1 MGCFGFKKL
10 VRKKSSLEKNTHQ
23 VYTVVHRWEAVNP
36 PVHEKQP
43 TKEKALNVV
52 DDAPSEKILAR
63 DEYLWNR
70 AYQQLDQGLVNKYE
84 DLLAKQRGQMNDPSK
99 DETNEEHE
107 TNRQE
112 GLDVI
117 LEDDPSRNETNRH
130 EDLDITIEDDPSKN
144 EINEKHKTNRE
155 EEFGIIIENNLEDA
169 QRQRTSDTLHEEN
182 RRGTASSIKDL
193 KNVVQQD
200 AATISNEIFGQHL
213 NQVEENTRHNIESTQ
228 KLPPLGQRHLEVN
241 IEALNIQRQ
250 LYEKGLSDDERK
262 CRQLFWLAS
271 NDMESSYESY
281 KSGAPDRLE
290 GTGEWLLEQPHLHQ
304 WLEDDKGLLI
314 VSADSGCGKS
324 VLAKHLIDDVLP
336 QSSPSATIC
345 YFFFKDQVQ
354 NTQKQVLCALLHQLF
369 TSKPDLI
376 KLAMKPFSE
385 NGDNL
390 VDMLPALWDVFS
402 RVIKD
407 PGMERTVFV
416 LDALDECKES
426 ELTGLAD
433 KIKSIQTDAESSTR
447 FFLTS
452 RPYGNIM
459 WEFRELIDESPHIHI
474 PGERESDK
482 ITQEVDIVIK
492 HRVGLL
498 TRKKHLNAT
507 VQSHLEERLLQ
518 MDHRTY
524 LWVQLVFD
532 YLEKYSF
539 RKVKDG
545 LDDVSILSD
554 QLPTS
559 VNDAYAKALSKSED
573 IHMARKAF
581 GVVLA
586 ATRPLTLTEMNIALH
601 LDLERDELQL
611 ESDKDFQVSLRKL
624 CGSLLSV
631 NDKKVAFVH
640 QTARDF
646 LVQENDFSLGSQR
659 GPIDMKEAHRVLAVS
674 CITYINKFMPRVVQ
688 THSADSTSLDLNRAF
703 SNYSAKNW
711 LHHLEAAGLRDGEGL
726 EPYLAKICDPKSDA
740 YASWSALNYLV
751 ENLPVNKRDERNALW
766 MAASFSM
773 TSVARRL
780 FQHEESK
787 PWRVIGLAVRFK
799 RSFVL

>member
-1 MGCFGFKKL
+1 MGCFGLRKL
-10 VRKKSSLEKNTHQ
+10 VRKKSSLENNNHR

-36 PVHEKQP
+36 PVHEKEP

-52 DDAPSEKILAR
+52 DDAPSEEILAR
-63 DEYLWNR
+63 DESLWNR
-70 AYQQLDQGLVNKYE
+70 AYQQLDQGLVNRYE
-84 DLLAKQRGQMNDPSK
+84 DLLAKEREQINDPSK
-99 DETNEEHE
+99 DENNEKHE

-112 GLDVI
+112 DLDII
-117 LEDDPSRNETNRH
+117 LEDDPSGNEAIRQ

-144 EINEKHKTNRE
+144 EINDKHETNRE
-155 EEFGIIIENNLEDA
+155 EDFDFIVENNLEDA
-169 QRQRTSDTLHEEN
+169 PQERTSGIRHEEN
-182 RRGTASSIKDL
+182 LRETASSIEDL
-193 KNVVQQD
+193 EKAIQQD
-200 AATISNEIFGQHL
+200 AATISNEISGQHL
-213 NQVEENTRHNIESTQ
+213 NQVEESIRHNIESTQ
-228 KLPPLGQRHLEVN
+228 KLPPLGQRHLEIN

-250 LYEKGLSDDERK
+250 LYEKGLSDDECK

-271 NDMESSYESY
+271 NDVGSSQESY
-281 KSGAPDRLE
+281 KSGVPDRLV
-290 GTGEWLLEQPHLHQ
+290 GTGGWLLEQPHLHQ
-304 WLEDDKGLLI
+304 WLENDKGLLV

-324 VLAKHLIDDVLP
+324 VLAKHLIDNVLP
-336 QSSPSATIC
+336 ESCPSATIC

-354 NTQKQVLCALLHQLF
+354 NTQKQALCALLHQLF
-369 TSKPDLI
+369 TSKPALI
-376 KLAMKPFSE
+376 KLAMKSFSE

-390 VDMLPALWDVFS
+390 VDMLPALWDILA
-402 RVIKD
+402 RVLKD
-407 PGMERTVFV
+407 PGMGRTVFV

-426 ELTGLAD
+426 ELTDLAD
-433 KIKSIQTDAESSTR
+433 KIKSIQKDAEISTR
-447 FFLTS
+447 FLLTS
-452 RPYGNIM
+452 RAYGNIM
-459 WEFRELIDESPHIHI
+459 WEFRELNDESPHIHI
-474 PGERESDK
+474 PGESQSDK
-482 ITQEVDIVIK
+482 FTQEVDIVIK

-498 TRKKHLNAT
+498 ARKKHLNAT
-507 VQSHLEERLLQ
+507 IQSHLEERLMQ

-532 YLEKYSF
+532 YLEKHSF

-545 LDDVSILSD
+545 IDDISNLSD

-559 VNDAYAKALSKSED
+559 VNDAYVKALSKSED

-624 CGSLLSV
+624 CGSLLTV
-631 NDKKVAFVH
+631 NEKKVVFVH
-640 QTARDF
+640 QTAREF
-646 LVQENDFSLGSQR
+646 LVQENGFSLGSQR
-659 GPIDMKEAHRVLAVS
+659 SPIDMKEAHRVLAVS

-688 THSADSTSLDLNRAF
+688 THPADSTSLDLNRAF

-726 EPYLAKICDPKSDA
+726 EPYLARICDPKSDA
-740 YASWSALNYLV
+740 YASWSALTYLV
-751 ENLPVNKRDERNALW
+751 ENLPVNKHDERNALW

-773 TSVARRL
+773 TSVVRRL
-780 FQHEESK
+780 FQHEESRRRLSMR
-787 PWRVIGLAVRFK
+787 WRNTLDL
-799 RSFVL
+799 RSR